1 MAVFYRPAGPVD
13 VRTFCADSRTVMRWR
28 LFGDRTS
35 LRAAA
40 ATIFALTAILPLS
53 TLVIVLWRAGLL
65 DDPATQV
72 NVLLALVLALL
83 GFVLFQHLVRRI
95 AFVAEAVHGG
105 EAPADTVIPAVGR
118 VSEISAITDAFSGL
132 LAELRTST
140 DRLSDSVVKLGT
152 LNDLAE
158 LGSRIPALRDLL
170 EVVLE
175 RTMRTVHASIGSIM
189 LLDPERQTLR
199 IAASRGLTDVADV
212 EINVGE
218 GIAGKVAQAGDPV
231 VVENIETDPRFAR
244 ANDPK
249 YGSGSFICLPVRARD
264 HVIGVINLARKES
277 TAVFSATDLYF
288 LNALMTNVGYAVD
301 NARMLQDSRQ
311 SADRL
316 QQALDDVNAAQAR
329 LVQGETLRALGEL
342 TSGMAHHLNNLLA
355 VILGRVELLLTDADD
370 PAHRERLD
378 TVRRAGLDAA
388 DVVRRMLR
396 FTQGQG
402 FSELTPVDVN
412 ALAAEVID
420 LLRPRWDDEAHLR
433 AIRIDLRFEPSELP
447 TTRGDAAAIREV
459 MMNLLVNAIEAL
471 PQGGRIVVKT
481 WLADD
486 GIHCSIADSGTG
498 MSEALRA
505 RAPEPFFTTKG
516 PKGTGLGLSASY
528 GILEQHGGDLSID
541 SAEGE
546 GTTVTIRLPAAGAPP
561 PTFPAA
567 PPPPAPRGLRILLI
581 DDQRNVRRA
590 LADVL
595 MAEGHHV
602 VDVSGGAD
610 GLARLERQEP
620 FDAVFTDLGMPDMT
634 GWQVA
639 RAVKARWPK
648 LTVVV
653 ITGWQEDAQGGEDDR
668 AAVDFMIPKPVTVDA
683 LRDVTRRIRTE

>member
-1 MAVFYRPAGPVD
+1 
-13 VRTFCADSRTVMRWR
+13 MRRR
-28 LFGDRTS
+28 LFSDRTS

-53 TLVIVLWRAGLL
+53 LLVIVLWRSGLL
-65 DDPATQV
+65 DDPRTQV
-72 NVLLALVLALL
+72 NVLLALVIALL
-83 GFVLFQHLVRRI
+83 GFMLFQHLIRRI
-95 AFVAEAVHGG
+95 SSVAQAVQDRQTPD
-105 EAPADTVIPAVGR
+105 ASSVPAVGR

-132 LAELRTST
+132 LVELRTST
-140 DRLSDSVVKLGT
+140 ERLGDSVVKLGT

-158 LGSRIPALRDLL
+158 LGARIPVLRDLL

-189 LLDPERQTLR
+189 LLDPDRQTLR
-199 IAASRGLTDVADV
+199 IAASRGLTDVSDV
-212 EINVGE
+212 ELKVGE

-231 VVENIETDPRFAR
+231 VVEDIETDARFAR

-264 HVIGVINLARKES
+264 QVIGVINLARKQAGVEG
-277 TAVFSATDLYF
+277 AAAAAFSSTDLYF

-316 QQALDDVNAAQAR
+316 QQALVDVNAAQAR

-342 TSGMAHHLNNLLA
+342 SSGMAHHLNNLLS
-355 VILGRVELLLTDADD
+355 VILGRVDLLLSTAEMPEHHD
-370 PAHRERLD
+370 RLEM
-378 TVRRAGLDAA
+378 VRRAGLDAA

-402 FSELTPVDVN
+402 FSELADVDLN
-412 ALAAEVID
+412 ALATEVID
-420 LLRPRWDDEAHLR
+420 LLRPRWDDESHLR
-433 AIRIDLRFEPSELP
+433 GVRIDVRFEPGRIA

-459 MMNLLVNAIEAL
+459 LMNLLVNAIEAL
-471 PQGGRIVVKT
+471 PHGGRIVVKT
-481 WLADD
+481 WPSDA

-505 RAPEPFFTTKG
+505 RATEPFFTTKG

-528 GILEQHGGDLSID
+528 GILEQHGGDLSIE
-541 SAEGE
+541 SVEGE
-546 GTTVTIRLPAAGAPP
+546 GTTVTIRLPALGASESPP
-561 PTFPAA
+561 PVA
-567 PPPPAPRGLRILLI
+567 PLPVGARALRILLI
-581 DDQRNVRRA
+581 DDQRSVRRT

-595 MAEGHHV
+595 TAEGHRV
-602 VDVSGGAD
+602 VDVGGGAE
-610 GLARLERQEP
+610 GLERLEHDEP

-648 LTVVV
+648 VTVVV
-653 ITGWQEDAQGGEDDR
+653 ITGWREDAAGSADDR
-668 AAVDFMIPKPVTVDA
+668 ASVDFMVPKPVTLDA
-683 LRDVTRRIRTE
+683 LRDVIGLIPTG

>member
-1 MAVFYRPAGPVD
+1 V
-13 VRTFCADSRTVMRWR
+13 TRWR
-28 LFGDRTS
+28 LFSDRTS

-53 TLVIVLWRAGLL
+53 TLVLVLWRSGLL
-65 DDPATQV
+65 DEPSTQV
-72 NVLLALVLALL
+72 NVLLALVIALL
-83 GFVLFQHLVRRI
+83 GFVVFQHLVRRI
-95 AFVAEAVHGG
+95 AFVAEAVRGG
-105 EAPADTVIPAVGR
+105 EAPADAVVPAVGR

-140 DRLSDSVVKLGT
+140 DRLGDSVLKLGT

-175 RTMRTVHASIGSIM
+175 RTMRAVHASSGSIM

-212 EINVGE
+212 EVNLGE

-231 VVENIETDPRFAR
+231 VVEDIETDPRFAR
-244 ANDPK
+244 SNDPK
-249 YGSGSFICLPVRARD
+249 YGSGSFICLPVRAREQ
-264 HVIGVINLARKES
+264 VIGVINLARKEPA
-277 TAVFSATDLYF
+277 AVFSATDLHF

-316 QQALDDVNAAQAR
+316 QQALDDVEAAQAR

-342 TSGMAHHLNNLLA
+342 AAGMAHHLNNLLS
-355 VILGRVELLLTDADD
+355 VILGRVELLLTADAD

-378 TVRRAGLDAA
+378 MVRRAARDAA

-396 FTQGQG
+396 FTQGQD
-402 FSELTPVDVN
+402 FSELTSVDVN
-412 ALAAEVID
+412 ALASEVID
-420 LLRPRWDDEAHLR
+420 LLRPRWDEEAQLQGV
-433 AIRIDLRFEPSELP
+433 RIDVRFEPGEIQ
-447 TTRGDAAAIREV
+447 TARGDAAAIREV
-459 MMNLLVNAIEAL
+459 LMNLLVNAIEAL
-471 PQGGRIVVKT
+471 PQGGTIVVKT
-481 WLADD
+481 WASGDA
-486 GIHCSIADSGTG
+486 IHGSISDSGTG
-498 MSEALRA
+498 MSEALQA
-505 RAPEPFFTTKG
+505 RATEPFFTTKG

-528 GILEQHGGDLSID
+528 GILEQHGGDLTID
-541 SAEGE
+541 SAEGQ

-561 PTFPAA
+561 PTLPDA
-567 PPPPAPRGLRILLI
+567 PPPAAPRGLRILLV
-581 DDQRNVRRA
+581 DDQHNVRRV

-602 VDVSGGAD
+602 VDVAGGAD
-610 GLARLERQEP
+610 ALARLEHGAP
-620 FDAVFTDLGMPDMT
+620 FDAVFTDLRMPDMT

-653 ITGWQEDAQGGEDDR
+653 ITGWPEDAEGGADDR
-668 AAVDFMIPKPVTVDA
+668 AAVDFLIPKPLTVEA
-683 LRDVTRRIRTE
+683 LRDVTRRMRPE